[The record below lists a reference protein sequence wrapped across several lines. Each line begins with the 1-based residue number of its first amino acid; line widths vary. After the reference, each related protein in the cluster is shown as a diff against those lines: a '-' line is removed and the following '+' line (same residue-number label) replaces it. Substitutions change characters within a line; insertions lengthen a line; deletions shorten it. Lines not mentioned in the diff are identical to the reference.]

1 MTLKAL
7 KFRPGVNR
15 ENTTLTNEG
24 TWFESDKVRF
34 RSGSPEK
41 IGGWEKDSG
50 VQETGLTPVIGSYW
64 GVARSLW
71 NWANLSSYNLLAVG
85 TNLKYYIQNTVGG
98 AFNDVTPLRETTA
111 AGEATFAAV
120 DGSNIITVTDTGSTT
135 QAGDFVTFSGALTLS
150 GGLSTGT
157 IAGTST
163 GSATFT
169 AVVQASTS
177 GDGYDAEF
185 TITSDGAGA
194 YTLDAVTNAGNAYA
208 VSDTIVIAGADLGG
222 STPAN
227 NATITVTAVNSGN
240 ITAAVLNKEHQVA
253 TVTSSSVYTIVVGVN
268 ATANDTGNGG
278 ASTVAE
284 YQITTGSDIYTVGVG
299 WGAGGWSGITGTN
312 PTTGWGVAAPV
323 GVGLGVQLRTW
334 SQSNWGEDLVLNDR
348 GGAIYYWKNNANPTI
363 FDRAVVLSPSSPVPF
378 ETDAYC
384 PEVCNFVQVTDQS
397 RFVVAYGVNDP
408 DATDPNQQDPMLI
421 RWSGQNDYA
430 VWDPIDGATTQA
442 GFFRLTRGSEIV
454 CAQQTRQ
461 EVLVFTDAAVY
472 SQQYQGLPFVF
483 NFQLMA
489 DNTSIAGPN
498 AVATAHDVTYWMGVD
513 KFYVYNG
520 RVQTLPSTLRTYVFQ
535 NINLDQQY
543 QITAGI
549 NDAFS
554 EVWWF
559 YCSANSTTVD
569 RYVVYNYLDNVWHY
583 GTMSRTAWIDAPLR
597 QFPVAAGYA
606 NVIFV
611 ASISGTTLTVSTVSA
626 GNLSVGMQVV
636 IDGVPQNITITALGT
651 GTGGAGTYTLNFS
664 GTIASQSMQ
673 GFYSTPCG
681 EILYHEVG
689 NDDGSTN
696 PPSAIEC
703 FVQSADF
710 NLEDGDSFGYVW
722 RIIPDLTFD
731 GSNAPFPTAQFSIR
745 PRQFPGTAYGPAE
758 SPNVQS
764 ANNYATQRTY
774 NVQQFTPQVNVRIRG
789 RQMAL
794 RVGSNTTGVNWQLGT
809 PTADIKPSGRR

>member
-34 RSGSPEK
+34 KSGSAEK

-50 VQETGLTPVIGSYW
+50 LQESGLQPPAGSYW
-64 GVARSLW
+64 GVARSMW
-71 NWANLSSYNLLAVG
+71 NWANLSGYNLLGVG
-85 TNLKYYIQNTVGG
+85 TNLKYYIQNTIGG
-98 AFNDVTPLRETTA
+98 AFNDVTPLRQTTA

-120 DGSNIITVTDTGSTT
+120 DGSNIITVTDTGSNT
-135 QAGDFVTFSGALTLS
+135 QPGDFVTFSA
-150 GGLSTGT
+150 
-157 IAGTST
+157 
-163 GSATFT
+163 
-169 AVVQASTS
+169 
-177 GDGYDAEF
+177 
-185 TITSDGAGA
+185 
-194 YTLDAVTNAGNAYA
+194 A
-208 VSDTIVIAGADLGG
+208 VSLG
-222 STPAN
+222 
-227 NATITVTAVNSGN
+227 GN
-240 ITAAVLNKEHQVA
+240 ITADVLNAEHRVA

-268 ATANDTGNGG
+268 ANASDVGDGG
-278 ASTVAE
+278 AATVAR
-284 YQITTGSDIYTVGVG
+284 YQITTGSDVYTVGVG
-299 WGAGGWSGITGTN
+299 WGAGGWGGITPGYTD
-312 PTTGWGVAAPV
+312 TGWGVASSAV
-323 GVGLGVQLRTW
+323 GVDVQLRTW

-363 FDRAVVLSPSSPVPF
+363 FDRAVVLSSASPSPYT
-378 ETDAYC
+378 TDAYC
-384 PEVCNFVQVTDQS
+384 PEVCNYVLVTDQS

-421 RWSGQNDYA
+421 RWSAQNDYA
-430 VWDPIDGATTQA
+430 VWDPIDGETTQA
-442 GFFRLTRGSEIV
+442 GFFRLTRGSEIIM
-454 CAQQTRQ
+454 AQQTRQ

-483 NFQLMA
+483 NFQLLA
-489 DNTSIAGPN
+489 DNASIAGPN
-498 AVATAHDVTYWMGVD
+498 AVATVHDVTYWMGVD

-569 RYVVYNYLDNVWHY
+569 RYVVYNYLDNVWYY
-583 GTMSRTAWIDAPLR
+583 GNMARTAWIDAPLR
-597 QFPVAAGYA
+597 QFPVAAGY
-606 NVIFV
+606 
-611 ASISGTTLTVSTVSA
+611 
-626 GNLSVGMQVV
+626 
-636 IDGVPQNITITALGT
+636 
-651 GTGGAGTYTLNFS
+651 GG
-664 GTIASQSMQ
+664 Q
-673 GFYSTPCG
+673 
-681 EILYHEVG
+681 ILYHESG
-689 NDDGSTN
+689 NDDGSVN
-696 PPSAIEC
+696 PPAAIDC

-731 GSNAPFPTAQFSIR
+731 GSNAPFPTAQFSIK
-745 PRQFPGTAYGPAE
+745 PRQFPGTAYGTANNPD
-758 SPNVQS
+758 VQS
-764 ANNYATQRTY
+764 ANNYLGQRTY

-794 RVGSNTTGVNWQLGT
+794 RVGSNTTGVAWQLGT

>member
-50 VQETGLTPVIGSYW
+50 VQASGLMPPTGSYW
-64 GVARSLW
+64 GVARAMW
-71 NWANLSSYNLLAVG
+71 NWANLSGYNLLAVG
-85 TNLKYYIQNTVGG
+85 TNLKYYIQNTIGG
-98 AFNDVTPLRETTA
+98 AFNDVTPLRQTTA
-111 AGEATFAAV
+111 AGEATFAATT
-120 DGSNIITVTDTGSTT
+120 GSNIITVTDTGSNT
-135 QAGDFVTFSGALTLS
+135 QAGDFVTFSA
-150 GGLSTGT
+150 
-157 IAGTST
+157 
-163 GSATFT
+163 
-169 AVVQASTS
+169 
-177 GDGYDAEF
+177 
-185 TITSDGAGA
+185 
-194 YTLDAVTNAGNAYA
+194 A
-208 VSDTIVIAGADLGG
+208 VSLG
-222 STPAN
+222 
-227 NATITVTAVNSGN
+227 GN
-240 ITAAVLNKEHQVA
+240 ITAAVLNAEHRVA

-268 ATANDTGNGG
+268 ANASDVGNGG
-278 ASTVAE
+278 ASTVAK
-284 YQITTGSDIYTVGVG
+284 YQITTGSDVYTVGVG
-299 WGAGGWSGITGTN
+299 WGAGGWGGITPGYSN
-312 PTTGWGVAAPV
+312 TGWGVASSAI
-323 GVGLGVQLRTW
+323 GVDVQLRTW

-348 GGAIYYWKNNANPTI
+348 GGPIYYWKNNANPTI

-384 PEVCNFVQVTDQS
+384 PEVCNYVLVTDQS

-408 DATDPNQQDPMLI
+408 DAADPNQQDPMLI

-430 VWDPIDGATTQA
+430 VWDPIDGDTTQA
-442 GFFRLTRGSEIV
+442 GFFRLTRGSEIIM
-454 CAQQTRQ
+454 AQQTRQ

-483 NFQLMA
+483 NFQLLA

-569 RYVVYNYLDNVWHY
+569 RYVVYNYLENVWHY
-583 GTMSRTAWIDAPLR
+583 GTMARTAWIDAPLR
-597 QFPVAAGYA
+597 QFPVAAGY
-606 NVIFV
+606 
-611 ASISGTTLTVSTVSA
+611 G
-626 GNLSVGMQVV
+626 GQV
-636 IDGVPQNITITALGT
+636 
-651 GTGGAGTYTLNFS
+651 
-664 GTIASQSMQ
+664 
-673 GFYSTPCG
+673 
-681 EILYHEVG
+681 LYHEVG

-696 PPSAIEC
+696 PPAAIDC
-703 FVQSADF
+703 FIQSADF

-731 GSNAPFPTAQFSIR
+731 GSNAPFPTAQFSIK
-745 PRQFPGTAYGPAE
+745 PRQFPGTNYGTANNPD
-758 SPNVQS
+758 VQS
-764 ANNYATQRTY
+764 ANNYLNQRTY

>member
-34 RSGSPEK
+34 KSGSAEK

-50 VQETGLTPVIGSYW
+50 VQASGLMPPANQSYW
-64 GVARSLW
+64 GVARAMW
-71 NWANLSSYNLLAVG
+71 NWANLSGFNLLGVG
-85 TNLKYYIQNTVGG
+85 TNLKYYIQNTTGG
-98 AFNDVTPLRETTA
+98 AFNDVTPLRSTTA
-111 AGEATFAAV
+111 AGEATFAATT
-120 DGSNIITVTDTGSTT
+120 GSNIITVTDTGSNT
-135 QAGDFVTFSGALTLS
+135 QPGDFVIFSA
-150 GGLSTGT
+150 
-157 IAGTST
+157 
-163 GSATFT
+163 
-169 AVVQASTS
+169 
-177 GDGYDAEF
+177 
-185 TITSDGAGA
+185 
-194 YTLDAVTNAGNAYA
+194 A
-208 VSDTIVIAGADLGG
+208 VSLG
-222 STPAN
+222 
-227 NATITVTAVNSGN
+227 GN
-240 ITAAVLNKEHQVA
+240 ITATILNAEHRVA
-253 TVTSSSVYTIVVGVN
+253 STTSSSVYTIVVGVN
-268 ATANDTGNGG
+268 ANASDTGNGG
-278 ASTVAE
+278 ASTVAR

-299 WGAGGWSGITGTN
+299 WGAGGWSGVTPGYSN
-312 PTTGWGVAAPV
+312 TGWGVASSAI
-323 GVGLGVQLRTW
+323 GVDVQLRTW

-348 GGAIYYWKNNANPTI
+348 GGPIYYWKNNANPTI
-363 FDRAVVLSPSSPVPF
+363 FDRAVILSPASPSPF
-378 ETDAYC
+378 TTDTYC
-384 PEVCNFVQVTDQS
+384 PEVCNYVLVTDQS

-408 DATDPNQQDPMLI
+408 DAADPNQQDPMLI

-430 VWDPIDGATTQA
+430 VWDPIDGETTQA
-442 GFFRLTRGSEIV
+442 GFFRLTRGSEIIM
-454 CAQQTRQ
+454 AQQTRQ

-483 NFQLMA
+483 SFQLLA
-489 DNTSIAGPN
+489 DNISIAGPN
-498 AVATAHDVTYWMGVD
+498 AVTTVHDVTYWMGVD

-535 NINLDQQY
+535 DINLDQQY

-569 RYVVYNYLDNVWHY
+569 RYVVYNYLENIWYY
-583 GTMSRTAWIDAPLR
+583 GNMGRTAWIDAPLR
-597 QFPVAAGYA
+597 QVPVAAGY
-606 NVIFV
+606 
-611 ASISGTTLTVSTVSA
+611 
-626 GNLSVGMQVV
+626 
-636 IDGVPQNITITALGT
+636 
-651 GTGGAGTYTLNFS
+651 GG
-664 GTIASQSMQ
+664 Q
-673 GFYSTPCG
+673 
-681 EILYHEVG
+681 ILYHETG

-696 PPSAIEC
+696 PPTAIDC

-731 GSNAPFPTAQFSIR
+731 GSSAPSPTAQFSIR
-745 PRQFPGTAYGPAE
+745 PRQFPGTAYGPANN
-758 SPNVQS
+758 PDVQS
-764 ANNYATQRTY
+764 ANNYLGQRTY

-794 RVGSNTTGVNWQLGT
+794 RVGSNTTGVAWQLGT

>member
-7 KFRPGVNR
+7 KFRPGVDR

-34 RSGSPEK
+34 KSGSAEK

-50 VQETGLTPVIGSYW
+50 VQASGLLPPANQSYW
-64 GVARSLW
+64 GVARAMW
-71 NWANLSSYNLLAVG
+71 NWANLSSFNLLAVG

-98 AFNDVTPLRETTA
+98 AFNDVTPLRETTL

-120 DGSNIITVTDTGSTT
+120 DGSNIITVTDTGSNT
-135 QAGDFVTFSGALTLS
+135 QPGDFVTFSAAVSLGGA
-150 GGLSTGT
+150 
-157 IAGTST
+157 I
-163 GSATFT
+163 T
-169 AVVQASTS
+169 ADILNAEHRVAST
-177 GDGYDAEF
+177 
-185 TITSDGAGA
+185 
-194 YTLDAVTNAGNAYA
+194 
-208 VSDTIVIAGADLGG
+208 
-222 STPAN
+222 
-227 NATITVTAVNSGN
+227 
-240 ITAAVLNKEHQVA
+240 
-253 TVTSSSVYTIVVGVN
+253 TSSAVYTIVVGVN
-268 ATANDTGNGG
+268 ANASDTGDGG
-278 ASTVAE
+278 ASTIAE

-299 WGAGGWSGITGTN
+299 WGAGGWGGITPGYSN
-312 PTTGWGVAAPV
+312 TGWGVASSAL
-323 GVGLGVQLRTW
+323 GVDVQLRTW

-348 GGAIYYWKNNANPTI
+348 GGPIYYWKNNANPSI
-363 FDRAVVLSPSSPVPF
+363 FDRAVVLSPTSPSPF
-378 ETDAYC
+378 TTDTYC
-384 PEVCNFVQVTDQS
+384 PEVCNYVLVTDQS

-430 VWDPIDGATTQA
+430 VWDPIDGDTTQA
-442 GFFRLTRGSEIV
+442 GFFRLTRGSEIIM
-454 CAQQTRQ
+454 AQQTRQ

-498 AVATAHDVTYWMGVD
+498 AVTTVHDVTYWMGVD

-535 NINLDQQY
+535 DINLSQQY

-559 YCSANSTTVD
+559 YCSANSNTVD
-569 RYVVYNYLDNVWHY
+569 RYVVYNYLDNVWYY
-583 GTMSRTAWIDAPLR
+583 GNMGRTAWIDAPLR
-597 QFPVAAGYA
+597 QVPVAAGY
-606 NVIFV
+606 
-611 ASISGTTLTVSTVSA
+611 
-626 GNLSVGMQVV
+626 
-636 IDGVPQNITITALGT
+636 
-651 GTGGAGTYTLNFS
+651 GG
-664 GTIASQSMQ
+664 Q
-673 GFYSTPCG
+673 
-681 EILYHEVG
+681 ILYHEVG

-696 PPSAIEC
+696 PPTAINC

-731 GSNAPFPTAQFSIR
+731 GSTAPSPTAQFSIR
-745 PRQFPGTAYGPAE
+745 PRQFPGTAYGPANN
-758 SPNVQS
+758 PNVQS
-764 ANNYATQRTY
+764 VNNYLGQRTY

-794 RVGSNTTGVNWQLGT
+794 RVGSNTTGVAWQLGT
-809 PTADIKPSGRR
+809 PTADIKASGRR

>member
-34 RSGSPEK
+34 KSGSAEK

-50 VQETGLTPVIGSYW
+50 LQESGLQPPAGSYW
-64 GVARSLW
+64 GVARSMW
-71 NWANLSSYNLLAVG
+71 NWANLSGFNLLGVG
-85 TNLKYYIQNTVGG
+85 TSMKYYIQNTAGG
-98 AFNDVTPLRETTA
+98 AFNDITPLRQTTA
-111 AGEATFAAV
+111 AGEATFAATT
-120 DGSNIITVTDTGSTT
+120 GSNIITVTDTGSNT
-135 QAGDFVTFSGALTLS
+135 QPGDFVTFSA
-150 GGLSTGT
+150 
-157 IAGTST
+157 
-163 GSATFT
+163 
-169 AVVQASTS
+169 
-177 GDGYDAEF
+177 
-185 TITSDGAGA
+185 
-194 YTLDAVTNAGNAYA
+194 A
-208 VSDTIVIAGADLGG
+208 VSLG
-222 STPAN
+222 
-227 NATITVTAVNSGN
+227 GN
-240 ITAAVLNKEHQVA
+240 ITAAVLNREHRVA
-253 TVTSSSVYTIVVGVN
+253 TVTSSSVYTIVVSVN
-268 ATANDTGNGG
+268 ANASDVGDGG
-278 ASTVAE
+278 ASTVAR

-299 WGAGGWSGITGTN
+299 WGAGGWGGITPGYSN
-312 PTTGWGVAAPV
+312 TGWGVASSAI
-323 GVGLGVQLRTW
+323 GVDVQLRTW

-363 FDRAVVLSPSSPVPF
+363 FDRAVVLSPTSPSPF
-378 ETDAYC
+378 TTDAYC
-384 PEVCNFVQVTDQS
+384 PEVCNYVLVTDQS
-397 RFVVAYGVNDP
+397 RFVIAYGVNDP

-421 RWSGQNDYA
+421 RWSAQNDYA
-430 VWDPIDGATTQA
+430 VWDPIDGETTQA
-442 GFFRLTRGSEIV
+442 GFFRLTRGSEIIM
-454 CAQQTRQ
+454 AQQTRQ

-483 NFQLMA
+483 NFQLLA
-489 DNTSIAGPN
+489 DNASIAGPN
-498 AVATAHDVTYWMGVD
+498 AVATVHDVTYWMGVD

-569 RYVVYNYLDNVWHY
+569 RYVVYNYLDNVWYY
-583 GTMSRTAWIDAPLR
+583 GNMARTAWIDAPLR
-597 QFPVAAGYA
+597 QVPVAAGY
-606 NVIFV
+606 
-611 ASISGTTLTVSTVSA
+611 G
-626 GNLSVGMQVV
+626 GQV
-636 IDGVPQNITITALGT
+636 
-651 GTGGAGTYTLNFS
+651 
-664 GTIASQSMQ
+664 
-673 GFYSTPCG
+673 
-681 EILYHEVG
+681 LYHEVG

-696 PPSAIEC
+696 PPSAIDC

-731 GSNAPFPTAQFSIR
+731 GSSAPSPTAQFSIK
-745 PRQFPGTAYGPAE
+745 PRQFPGTNYGTANNPD
-758 SPNVQS
+758 VQS
-764 ANNYATQRTY
+764 ANNYLGQRTY

-794 RVGSNTTGVNWQLGT
+794 RVGSNTTGVAWQLGT
-809 PTADIKPSGRR
+809 PTADIKASGRR

>member
-34 RSGSPEK
+34 KSGSAEK

-50 VQETGLTPVIGSYW
+50 LQESGLQPPAGSYW
-64 GVARSLW
+64 GVARAMW
-71 NWANLSSYNLLAVG
+71 NWANLSGFNLLGVG
-85 TNLKYYIQNTVGG
+85 TSMKYYIQNTAGG
-98 AFNDVTPLRETTA
+98 AFNDITPLRQTTA
-111 AGEATFAAV
+111 AGEATFAATT
-120 DGSNIITVTDTGSTT
+120 GSNIITVTDTGSNT
-135 QAGDFVTFSGALTLS
+135 QPGDFVTFSA
-150 GGLSTGT
+150 
-157 IAGTST
+157 
-163 GSATFT
+163 
-169 AVVQASTS
+169 
-177 GDGYDAEF
+177 
-185 TITSDGAGA
+185 
-194 YTLDAVTNAGNAYA
+194 A
-208 VSDTIVIAGADLGG
+208 VSLG
-222 STPAN
+222 
-227 NATITVTAVNSGN
+227 GN
-240 ITAAVLNKEHQVA
+240 ITAAVLNREHRVA
-253 TVTSSSVYTIVVGVN
+253 TVTSSSVYTIVVSVN
-268 ATANDTGNGG
+268 ANASDVGDGG
-278 ASTVAE
+278 ASTVAR

-299 WGAGGWSGITGTN
+299 WGAGGWGGITPGYSN
-312 PTTGWGVAAPV
+312 TGWGVASSAI
-323 GVGLGVQLRTW
+323 GVDVQLRTW

-363 FDRAVVLSPSSPVPF
+363 FDRAVVLSPASPSPF
-378 ETDAYC
+378 TTDAYC
-384 PEVCNFVQVTDQS
+384 PEVCNYVLVTDQS

-421 RWSGQNDYA
+421 RWSAQNDYA
-430 VWDPIDGATTQA
+430 VWDPIDGETTQA
-442 GFFRLTRGSEIV
+442 GFFRLTRGSEIIM
-454 CAQQTRQ
+454 AQQTRQ

-483 NFQLMA
+483 NFQLLA
-489 DNTSIAGPN
+489 DNASIAGPN
-498 AVATAHDVTYWMGVD
+498 AVATVHDVTYWMGVD

-569 RYVVYNYLDNVWHY
+569 RYVVYNYLDNVWYY
-583 GTMSRTAWIDAPLR
+583 GNMARTAWIDAPLR
-597 QFPVAAGYA
+597 QFPVAAGY
-606 NVIFV
+606 
-611 ASISGTTLTVSTVSA
+611 G
-626 GNLSVGMQVV
+626 GQV
-636 IDGVPQNITITALGT
+636 
-651 GTGGAGTYTLNFS
+651 
-664 GTIASQSMQ
+664 
-673 GFYSTPCG
+673 
-681 EILYHEVG
+681 LYHEVG

-696 PPSAIEC
+696 PPSAIDC

-731 GSNAPFPTAQFSIR
+731 GSSAPSPTAQFSIK
-745 PRQFPGTAYGPAE
+745 PRQFPGTNYGTANNPD
-758 SPNVQS
+758 VQS
-764 ANNYATQRTY
+764 ANNYLGQRTY

-794 RVGSNTTGVNWQLGT
+794 RVGSNTTGVAWQLGT

>member
-50 VQETGLTPVIGSYW
+50 VQASGLMPPTGSYW
-64 GVARSLW
+64 GVARAMW
-71 NWANLSSYNLLAVG
+71 NWANLSGYNLLAVG
-85 TNLKYYIQNTVGG
+85 TNLKYYIQNTIGG
-98 AFNDVTPLRETTA
+98 AFNDVTPLRQTTA
-111 AGEATFAAV
+111 AGEATFAATT
-120 DGSNIITVTDTGSTT
+120 GSNIITVTDTGSNT
-135 QAGDFVTFSGALTLS
+135 QAGDFVTFSA
-150 GGLSTGT
+150 
-157 IAGTST
+157 
-163 GSATFT
+163 
-169 AVVQASTS
+169 
-177 GDGYDAEF
+177 
-185 TITSDGAGA
+185 
-194 YTLDAVTNAGNAYA
+194 A
-208 VSDTIVIAGADLGG
+208 VSLG
-222 STPAN
+222 
-227 NATITVTAVNSGN
+227 GN
-240 ITAAVLNKEHQVA
+240 ITAAVLNAEHRVA

-268 ATANDTGNGG
+268 ANASDVGNGG
-278 ASTVAE
+278 ASTVAK
-284 YQITTGSDIYTVGVG
+284 YQITTGSDVYTVGVG
-299 WGAGGWSGITGTN
+299 WGAGGWGGITPGYSN
-312 PTTGWGVAAPV
+312 TGWGVASSAI
-323 GVGLGVQLRTW
+323 GVDVQLRTW

-348 GGAIYYWKNNANPTI
+348 GGPIYYWKNNANPTI

-384 PEVCNFVQVTDQS
+384 PEVCNYVLVTDQS
-397 RFVVAYGVNDP
+397 RFVVAYGVNDL

-421 RWSGQNDYA
+421 RWSAQNDYA
-430 VWDPIDGATTQA
+430 VWDPIDGDTTQA
-442 GFFRLTRGSEIV
+442 GFFRLTRGSEIIM
-454 CAQQTRQ
+454 AQQTRQ

-483 NFQLMA
+483 NFQLLA

-569 RYVVYNYLDNVWHY
+569 RYVVYNYLENVWHY
-583 GTMSRTAWIDAPLR
+583 GTMARTAWIDAPLR
-597 QFPVAAGYA
+597 QFPVAAGY
-606 NVIFV
+606 
-611 ASISGTTLTVSTVSA
+611 G
-626 GNLSVGMQVV
+626 GQV
-636 IDGVPQNITITALGT
+636 
-651 GTGGAGTYTLNFS
+651 
-664 GTIASQSMQ
+664 
-673 GFYSTPCG
+673 
-681 EILYHEVG
+681 LYHEVG

-696 PPSAIEC
+696 PPAAIDC
-703 FVQSADF
+703 FIQSADF

-731 GSNAPFPTAQFSIR
+731 GSNAPFPTAQFSIK
-745 PRQFPGTAYGPAE
+745 PRQFPGTNYGTANNPD
-758 SPNVQS
+758 VQS
-764 ANNYATQRTY
+764 ANNYLNQRTY

>member
-7 KFRPGVNR
+7 KFRPGVDR

-34 RSGSPEK
+34 KSGSAEK

-50 VQETGLTPVIGSYW
+50 VQASGLLPPANQSYW
-64 GVARSLW
+64 GVARAMW
-71 NWANLSSYNLLAVG
+71 NWANLSSFNLLAVG

-98 AFNDVTPLRETTA
+98 AFNDVTPLRETTL

-120 DGSNIITVTDTGSTT
+120 DGSNIITVTDTGSNT
-135 QAGDFVTFSGALTLS
+135 QPGDFVTFSAAVSLGGA
-150 GGLSTGT
+150 
-157 IAGTST
+157 I
-163 GSATFT
+163 T
-169 AVVQASTS
+169 ADILNAEHRVAST
-177 GDGYDAEF
+177 
-185 TITSDGAGA
+185 
-194 YTLDAVTNAGNAYA
+194 
-208 VSDTIVIAGADLGG
+208 
-222 STPAN
+222 
-227 NATITVTAVNSGN
+227 
-240 ITAAVLNKEHQVA
+240 
-253 TVTSSSVYTIVVGVN
+253 TSSAVYTIVVGVN
-268 ATANDTGNGG
+268 ANASDTGDGG
-278 ASTVAE
+278 ASTIAE

-299 WGAGGWSGITGTN
+299 WGAGGWGGITPGYSN
-312 PTTGWGVAAPV
+312 TGWGVASSAL
-323 GVGLGVQLRTW
+323 GVDVQLRTW

-348 GGAIYYWKNNANPTI
+348 GGPIYYWKNNANPSI
-363 FDRAVVLSPSSPVPF
+363 FDRAVVLSPTSPSPF
-378 ETDAYC
+378 TTDTYC
-384 PEVCNFVQVTDQS
+384 PEVCNYVLVTDQS

-430 VWDPIDGATTQA
+430 VWDPIDGDTTQA
-442 GFFRLTRGSEIV
+442 GFFRLTRGSEIIM
-454 CAQQTRQ
+454 AQQTRQ

-498 AVATAHDVTYWMGVD
+498 AVTTVHDVTYWMGVD

-535 NINLDQQY
+535 DINLSQQY

-569 RYVVYNYLDNVWHY
+569 RYVVYNYLDNVWYY
-583 GTMSRTAWIDAPLR
+583 GNMGRTAWIDAPLR
-597 QFPVAAGYA
+597 QVPVAAGY
-606 NVIFV
+606 
-611 ASISGTTLTVSTVSA
+611 
-626 GNLSVGMQVV
+626 
-636 IDGVPQNITITALGT
+636 
-651 GTGGAGTYTLNFS
+651 GG
-664 GTIASQSMQ
+664 Q
-673 GFYSTPCG
+673 
-681 EILYHEVG
+681 ILYHEVG

-696 PPSAIEC
+696 PPTAINC

-731 GSNAPFPTAQFSIR
+731 GSTAPSPTAQFSIR
-745 PRQFPGTAYGPAE
+745 PRQFPGTAYGPANN
-758 SPNVQS
+758 PNVQS
-764 ANNYATQRTY
+764 VNNYLGQRTY

-794 RVGSNTTGVNWQLGT
+794 RVGSNTTGVAWQLGT
-809 PTADIKPSGRR
+809 PTADIKASGRR

>member
-15 ENTTLTNEG
+15 ENTTLSNEG

-34 RSGSPEK
+34 KSGSAEK
-41 IGGWEKDSG
+41 IGGWEKDPGLQASG
-50 VQETGLTPVIGSYW
+50 LQPPTGSYW
-64 GVARSLW
+64 GVARAMW
-71 NWANLSSYNLLAVG
+71 NWANLSGFNLLGVG
-85 TNLKYYIQNTVGG
+85 TSMKYYIQNTIGG

-120 DGSNIITVTDTGSTT
+120 DGSNIITVTDAGSNT
-135 QAGDFVTFSGALTLS
+135 QAGDFVTFSA
-150 GGLSTGT
+150 
-157 IAGTST
+157 
-163 GSATFT
+163 
-169 AVVQASTS
+169 
-177 GDGYDAEF
+177 
-185 TITSDGAGA
+185 
-194 YTLDAVTNAGNAYA
+194 A
-208 VSDTIVIAGADLGG
+208 VSLG
-222 STPAN
+222 
-227 NATITVTAVNSGN
+227 GN
-240 ITAAVLNKEHQVA
+240 ITADILNAEHRVA
-253 TVTSSSVYTIVVGVN
+253 STTSSSVYTIVVGVN
-268 ATANDTGNGG
+268 ANASDTGDGG
-278 ASTVAE
+278 AATVAS
-284 YQITTGSDIYTVGVG
+284 YQISTGSDIYTVGVG
-299 WGAGGWSGITGTN
+299 WGAGGWGGITPGYTD
-312 PTTGWGVAAPV
+312 TGWGSPSLA
-323 GVGLGVQLRTW
+323 LGIGIQLRTW

-363 FDRAVVLSPSSPVPF
+363 FDRAVVLSPTSPSPF
-378 ETDAYC
+378 TTDTYC
-384 PEVCNFVQVTDQS
+384 PEVCNYVLVTDQS

-408 DATDPNQQDPMLI
+408 DAADPNQQDPMLI

-430 VWDPIDGATTQA
+430 IWDPIDGETTQA

-454 CAQQTRQ
+454 MAQQTRQ

-483 NFQLMA
+483 NFQLLA

-498 AVATAHDVTYWMGVD
+498 AVITVHDVTYWMGVD

-520 RVQTLPSTLRTYVFQ
+520 RVQTLPSALRTYVFQ
-535 NINLDQQY
+535 NINLSQQY

-569 RYVVYNYLDNVWHY
+569 RYVVYNYLENIWYY
-583 GTMSRTAWIDAPLR
+583 GNMARTAWIDAPLR
-597 QFPVAAGYA
+597 QVPVAAGYE
-606 NVIFV
+606 
-611 ASISGTTLTVSTVSA
+611 G
-626 GNLSVGMQVV
+626 Q
-636 IDGVPQNITITALGT
+636 
-651 GTGGAGTYTLNFS
+651 
-664 GTIASQSMQ
+664 
-673 GFYSTPCG
+673 
-681 EILYHEVG
+681 ILYHESG
-689 NDDGSTN
+689 TDDGSTN
-696 PPSAIEC
+696 PPTAIDC

-731 GSNAPFPTAQFSIR
+731 GSSAPFPTAQFSIR
-745 PRQFPGTAYGPAE
+745 PRQFPGTAYGPTNN
-758 SPNVQS
+758 PDVQS
-764 ANNYATQRTY
+764 ANNYLGQRTY

-794 RVGSNTTGVNWQLGT
+794 RVGSNTTGVAWQLGT

>member
-34 RSGSPEK
+34 RSGSAEK
-41 IGGWEKDSG
+41 IGGWEKDPGLQASG
-50 VQETGLTPVIGSYW
+50 LQPPTGSYW
-64 GVARSLW
+64 GVARAMW
-71 NWANLSSYNLLAVG
+71 NWANLSGFNLLAVG
-85 TNLKYYIQNTVGG
+85 TNFKYYIQNTIGG

-120 DGSNIITVTDTGSTT
+120 DGSNIITVTDTGSNT
-135 QAGDFVTFSGALTLS
+135 QPGDFVTFSA
-150 GGLSTGT
+150 
-157 IAGTST
+157 
-163 GSATFT
+163 
-169 AVVQASTS
+169 
-177 GDGYDAEF
+177 
-185 TITSDGAGA
+185 
-194 YTLDAVTNAGNAYA
+194 A
-208 VSDTIVIAGADLGG
+208 VSLG
-222 STPAN
+222 
-227 NATITVTAVNSGN
+227 GN
-240 ITAAVLNKEHQVA
+240 ITATVLNAEHRVA
-253 TVTSSSVYTIVVGVN
+253 STTSSSVYTIVVGVN
-268 ATANDTGNGG
+268 ANASDSGDGG
-278 ASTVAE
+278 AATIAE
-284 YQITTGSDIYTVGVG
+284 YQISTGSDIYTVGVG
-299 WGAGGWSGITGTN
+299 WGAGGWGGITPGYSN
-312 PTTGWGVAAPV
+312 TGWGSPSLA
-323 GVGLGVQLRTW
+323 LGIGIQLRTW

-348 GGAIYYWKNNANPTI
+348 GGPIYYWKNNANPTI

-384 PEVCNFVQVTDQS
+384 PEVCNYVLVTDQS

-430 VWDPIDGATTQA
+430 VWDPIDGETTQA

-454 CAQQTRQ
+454 MAQQTRQ

-498 AVATAHDVTYWMGVD
+498 AVATVHDVTYWMGVD

-569 RYVVYNYLDNVWHY
+569 RYVVYNYLDNVWYY
-583 GTMSRTAWIDAPLR
+583 GNMARTAWIDAPLR
-597 QFPVAAGYA
+597 QFPVAAGY
-606 NVIFV
+606 
-611 ASISGTTLTVSTVSA
+611 
-626 GNLSVGMQVV
+626 
-636 IDGVPQNITITALGT
+636 
-651 GTGGAGTYTLNFS
+651 GG
-664 GTIASQSMQ
+664 Q
-673 GFYSTPCG
+673 
-681 EILYHEVG
+681 ILYHESG
-689 NDDGSTN
+689 NDDGSVN
-696 PPSAIEC
+696 PPAAIDC

-745 PRQFPGTAYGPAE
+745 PRQFPGTAYGTANNPD
-758 SPNVQS
+758 VQS
-764 ANNYATQRTY
+764 ANNYLGQRTY

-794 RVGSNTTGVNWQLGT
+794 RVGSNTTGVAWQLGT

>member
-34 RSGSPEK
+34 KSGNPQK

-50 VQETGLTPVIGSYW
+50 TQAGGLAPTTGSYW
-64 GVARSLW
+64 GVARALW
-71 NWANLSSYNLLAVG
+71 NWANLSGYNLLAVG

-98 AFNDVTPLRETTA
+98 AFNDVTPLKETTA
-111 AGEATFAAV
+111 AGAATFAAT
-120 DGSNIITVTDTGSTT
+120 DGSNIITVTDAGSNT

-169 AVVQASTS
+169 AVSQTSTS
-177 GDGYDAEF
+177 GVGYGAAF

-194 YTLDAVTNAGNAYA
+194 YTLDAITSAGNAYA

-222 STPAN
+222 STPSN
-227 NATITVTAVNSGN
+227 NATITVTAVNSGT
-240 ITAAVLNKEHQVA
+240 ITAAVLNTEHRVA

-268 ATANDTGNGG
+268 ANASDVGDGG
-278 ASTVAE
+278 AGTIAA
-284 YQITTGSDIYTVGVG
+284 YQISTGSDIYTVGVG
-299 WGAGGWSGITGTN
+299 WGAGGWGGITTGYAN
-312 PTTGWGVAAPV
+312 TGWGVASSAI
-323 GVGLGVQLRTW
+323 GVDVQLRTW
-334 SQSNWGEDLVLNDR
+334 SQSNWGEDLILNDR
-348 GGAIYYWKNNANPTI
+348 GGAIYYWKNNANPVI
-363 FDRAVVLSPSSPVPF
+363 FDRAVVLSPASPAPF
-378 ETDAYC
+378 TTDAYC

-397 RFVVAYGVNDP
+397 RFAVAYGVNDP

-421 RWSGQNDYA
+421 RWSGQGDYA
-430 VWDPIDGATTQA
+430 IWDPIDGETTQA
-442 GFFRLTRGSEIV
+442 GFFRLTRGSEII
-454 CAQQTRQ
+454 CAQQTRD

-472 SQQYQGLPFVF
+472 SQQYVGPSYVF
-483 NFQLMA
+483 TFKLLA

-498 AVATAHDVTYWMGVD
+498 AVITVHDMTYWMGVD

-520 RVQTLPSTLRTYVFQ
+520 RVQTLPSDLRTYVFQ
-535 NINLDQQY
+535 DINLSQQY

-559 YCSANSTTVD
+559 YCSANSTTID
-569 RYVVYNYLDNVWHY
+569 KYVVYNYLENVWYY
-583 GTMSRTAWIDAPLR
+583 GSMARTAWLDAPLR
-597 QFPVAAGYA
+597 DVPVAAGYA
-606 NVIFV
+606 NVTFV
-611 ASISGTTLTVSTVSA
+611 GSISGTTLTVSSVA
-626 GNLSVGMQVV
+626 GGTLAVGMQVV
-636 IDGVPQNITITALGT
+636 IGGIPQNITITALGT
-651 GTGGAGTYTLNFS
+651 GVGGVGTYTLNVPS
-664 GTIASQSMQ
+664 TIASQTMQ
-673 GFYSTPCG
+673 GEYSTPSG
-681 EILYHEVG
+681 QLFYHETG
-689 NDDGSTN
+689 NDDGSVN
-696 PPSAIEC
+696 PPAAIDC
-703 FVQSADF
+703 FIQSADF

-731 GSNAPFPTAQFSIR
+731 GSNAPFPTANFTIR
-745 PRQFPGTAYGPAE
+745 PRQFPGTNYGTANNPA
-758 SPNVQS
+758 VQS
-764 ANNYATQRTY
+764 ANNYLNQRTY

-794 RVGSNTTGVNWQLGT
+794 RVGSDTTGVAWQLGT

>member
-34 RSGSPEK
+34 KSGSAEK
-41 IGGWEKDSG
+41 IGGWEKDPGLQASG
-50 VQETGLTPVIGSYW
+50 LMPPTGSYW
-64 GVARSLW
+64 GVARALW
-71 NWANLSSYNLLAVG
+71 NWANLSGFNLLGVG
-85 TNLKYYIQNTVGG
+85 TSMKYYIQNTIGG

-111 AGEATFAAV
+111 AGEAAFAATT
-120 DGSNIITVTDTGSTT
+120 GSNIITVTDTGSNT
-135 QAGDFVTFSGALTLS
+135 QPGDFVTFSA
-150 GGLSTGT
+150 
-157 IAGTST
+157 
-163 GSATFT
+163 
-169 AVVQASTS
+169 
-177 GDGYDAEF
+177 
-185 TITSDGAGA
+185 
-194 YTLDAVTNAGNAYA
+194 A
-208 VSDTIVIAGADLGG
+208 VSLG
-222 STPAN
+222 
-227 NATITVTAVNSGN
+227 GN
-240 ITAAVLNKEHQVA
+240 ITATVLNAEHRVA
-253 TVTSSSVYTIVVGVN
+253 STTSSSVYTIVVGVN
-268 ATANDTGNGG
+268 ANASDSGDGG
-278 ASTVAE
+278 AATIAK
-284 YQITTGSDIYTVGVG
+284 YQISTGSDIYTVGVG
-299 WGAGGWSGITGTN
+299 WSAGGWGGITPGYSN
-312 PTTGWGVAAPV
+312 TGWGSPSLA
-323 GVGLGVQLRTW
+323 LGIGIQLRTW

-363 FDRAVVLSPSSPVPF
+363 FDRAVILSPTSSPPF

-384 PEVCNFVQVTDQS
+384 PEVCNYVLVTDQS

-421 RWSGQNDYA
+421 RWSGQNDYTI
-430 VWDPIDGATTQA
+430 WDPIDGDTTQA

-454 CAQQTRQ
+454 MAQQTRQ

-483 NFQLMA
+483 NFQLLA

-498 AVATAHDVTYWMGVD
+498 AVITVHDVTYWMGVD

-520 RVQTLPSTLRTYVFQ
+520 RVQTLPSALRTYVFQ
-535 NINLDQQY
+535 NINLSQQY

-569 RYVVYNYLDNVWHY
+569 RYVVYNYLENIWYY
-583 GTMSRTAWIDAPLR
+583 GNMARTAWIDAPLR
-597 QFPVAAGYA
+597 QVPVAAGYE
-606 NVIFV
+606 
-611 ASISGTTLTVSTVSA
+611 G
-626 GNLSVGMQVV
+626 Q
-636 IDGVPQNITITALGT
+636 
-651 GTGGAGTYTLNFS
+651 
-664 GTIASQSMQ
+664 
-673 GFYSTPCG
+673 
-681 EILYHEVG
+681 ILYHESG
-689 NDDGSTN
+689 TDDGSTN
-696 PPSAIEC
+696 PPTAIDC

-722 RIIPDLTFD
+722 RIIPDVTFD

-745 PRQFPGTAYGPAE
+745 PRQFPGTAYGTANNPD
-758 SPNVQS
+758 VQS
-764 ANNYATQRTY
+764 ANNYLGQRTY

-794 RVGSNTTGVNWQLGT
+794 RVGSNTTGVAWQLGT
-809 PTADIKPSGRR
+809 PTADIKASGRR

>member
-34 RSGSPEK
+34 KSGTPQK

-50 VQETGLTPVIGSYW
+50 TQAAGLAPATGSYW
-64 GVARSLW
+64 GVARALW
-71 NWANLSSYNLLAVG
+71 NWANLSGYNLLAVG

-98 AFNDVTPLRETTA
+98 AFNDVTPLRQTTA

-120 DGSNIITVTDTGSTT
+120 DGSNVITVTDTGSNA
-135 QAGDFVTFSGALTLS
+135 QPGDFVTFSA
-150 GGLSTGT
+150 
-157 IAGTST
+157 A
-163 GSATFT
+163 
-169 AVVQASTS
+169 AS
-177 GDGYDAEF
+177 
-185 TITSDGAGA
+185 
-194 YTLDAVTNAGNAYA
+194 
-208 VSDTIVIAGADLGG
+208 LG
-222 STPAN
+222 
-227 NATITVTAVNSGN
+227 GN
-240 ITAAVLNKEHQVA
+240 ITATVLNAEHRVA

-268 ATANDTGNGG
+268 ANASDAGNGG
-278 ASTVAE
+278 ASTVAR

-299 WGAGGWSGITGTN
+299 WGAGGWGGITPGYSN
-312 PTTGWGVAAPV
+312 TGWGVASSAI
-323 GVGLGVQLRTW
+323 GVDVQLRTW
-334 SQSNWGEDLVLNDR
+334 SQSNWGEDLVFNDR
-348 GGAIYYWKNNANPTI
+348 GGAIYYWKNNANPTV
-363 FDRAVVLSPSSPVPF
+363 FDRAVVLSPASPAPF
-378 ETDAYC
+378 TTDAYC

-408 DATDPNQQDPMLI
+408 DAADPSQQDPMLI
-421 RWSGQNDYA
+421 RWSAQGDYTI
-430 VWDPIDGATTQA
+430 WDPIDGETTQA
-442 GFFRLTRGSEIV
+442 GFFRLTRGSEII

-483 NFQLMA
+483 NFQLLA

-498 AVATAHDVTYWMGVD
+498 AVITVHDMTYWMGVD

-520 RVQTLPSTLRTYVFQ
+520 RVQTLPSDLRTYVFQ
-535 NINLDQQY
+535 DINLSQQY

-559 YCSANSTTVD
+559 YCSANSTTID
-569 RYVVYNYLDNVWHY
+569 KYVVYNYLENVWYY
-583 GTMSRTAWIDAPLR
+583 GSMARTAWLDAPLR
-597 QFPVAAGYA
+597 DVPVAAGY
-606 NVIFV
+606 
-611 ASISGTTLTVSTVSA
+611 G
-626 GNLSVGMQVV
+626 
-636 IDGVPQNITITALGT
+636 
-651 GTGGAGTYTLNFS
+651 
-664 GTIASQSMQ
+664 SQ
-673 GFYSTPCG
+673 
-681 EILYHEVG
+681 ILYHETG
-689 NDDGSTN
+689 NDDGSVN
-696 PPSAIEC
+696 PPAAIEN
-703 FVQSADF
+703 FIQSADF

-731 GSNAPFPTAQFSIR
+731 GSNAPFPTANFTIR
-745 PRQFPGTAYGPAE
+745 PRQFPGTNYGTANNPA
-758 SPNVQS
+758 VQS
-764 ANNYATQRTY
+764 ANNYLNQRTY

-794 RVGSNTTGVNWQLGT
+794 RVGSDTTGVAWQLGT

>member
-34 RSGSPEK
+34 KSGSAEK
-41 IGGWEKDSG
+41 IGGWERDSG
-50 VQETGLTPVIGSYW
+50 LQASGLQPPTGSYW
-64 GVARSLW
+64 GVARAMW
-71 NWANLSSYNLLAVG
+71 NWANLSGFNLLAVG
-85 TNLKYYIQNTVGG
+85 TNLKYYIQNTIGG
-98 AFNDVTPLRETTA
+98 ALNDITPLRQTTA

-120 DGSNIITVTDTGSTT
+120 DGSNIITVTDTGSNT
-135 QAGDFVTFSGALTLS
+135 QAGDFVTFSA
-150 GGLSTGT
+150 
-157 IAGTST
+157 A
-163 GSATFT
+163 
-169 AVVQASTS
+169 AS
-177 GDGYDAEF
+177 
-185 TITSDGAGA
+185 
-194 YTLDAVTNAGNAYA
+194 
-208 VSDTIVIAGADLGG
+208 LG
-222 STPAN
+222 
-227 NATITVTAVNSGN
+227 GN
-240 ITAAVLNKEHQVA
+240 ITADVLNAEHRVA
-253 TVTSSSVYTIVVGVN
+253 TVTSSAVYTIVVGVN
-268 ATANDTGNGG
+268 ANASDVGDGG
-278 ASTVAE
+278 AATVAK

-299 WGAGGWSGITGTN
+299 WGAGGWGGITPGYSN
-312 PTTGWGVAAPV
+312 TGWGVASSAI
-323 GVGLGVQLRTW
+323 GVDVQLRTW

-348 GGAIYYWKNNANPTI
+348 GGPIYYWKNNANPTI
-363 FDRAVVLSPSSPVPF
+363 FDRAVVLSPTSPSPF
-378 ETDAYC
+378 TTDAYC
-384 PEVCNFVQVTDQS
+384 PEVCSYVLVTDQS

-421 RWSGQNDYA
+421 RWSAQNDYA
-430 VWDPIDGATTQA
+430 VWDPIDGETTQA
-442 GFFRLTRGSEIV
+442 GFFRLTRGSEIIM
-454 CAQQTRQ
+454 AQQTRQ

-483 NFQLMA
+483 NFQLLA

-498 AVATAHDVTYWMGVD
+498 AVTTVHDVTYWMGVD

-569 RYVVYNYLDNVWHY
+569 RYVVYNYLENVWYY
-583 GTMSRTAWIDAPLR
+583 GNMARTAWIDAPLR
-597 QFPVAAGYA
+597 QFPVAAGY
-606 NVIFV
+606 
-611 ASISGTTLTVSTVSA
+611 G
-626 GNLSVGMQVV
+626 GQV
-636 IDGVPQNITITALGT
+636 
-651 GTGGAGTYTLNFS
+651 
-664 GTIASQSMQ
+664 
-673 GFYSTPCG
+673 
-681 EILYHEVG
+681 LYHESG

-696 PPSAIEC
+696 PPSAIDC

-745 PRQFPGTAYGPAE
+745 PRQFPGTAYGTANNPD
-758 SPNVQS
+758 VQS
-764 ANNYATQRTY
+764 ANNYLGQRTY

-794 RVGSNTTGVNWQLGT
+794 RVGSNTTGVAWQLGT
-809 PTADIKPSGRR
+809 PTADIKASGRR

>member
-50 VQETGLTPVIGSYW
+50 TQASGLMPPTGSYW
-64 GVARSLW
+64 GVARALW
-71 NWANLSSYNLLAVG
+71 NWANLSGYNLLAVG
-85 TNLKYYIQNTVGG
+85 TNLKYYIQNTIGG
-98 AFNDVTPLRETTA
+98 AFNDITPLRQTTA
-111 AGEATFAAV
+111 AGEATFAATT
-120 DGSNIITVTDTGSTT
+120 GSNIITVTDTGSNT
-135 QAGDFVTFSGALTLS
+135 QPGDFVTFSA
-150 GGLSTGT
+150 
-157 IAGTST
+157 
-163 GSATFT
+163 
-169 AVVQASTS
+169 
-177 GDGYDAEF
+177 
-185 TITSDGAGA
+185 
-194 YTLDAVTNAGNAYA
+194 A
-208 VSDTIVIAGADLGG
+208 VSLG
-222 STPAN
+222 
-227 NATITVTAVNSGN
+227 GN
-240 ITAAVLNKEHQVA
+240 ITAAVLNAEHRVA

-268 ATANDTGNGG
+268 ANASDVGNGG
-278 ASTVAE
+278 SSTVAR
-284 YQITTGSDIYTVGVG
+284 YQITTGSDVYTVGVG
-299 WGAGGWSGITGTN
+299 WGAGGWGGITPGYSN
-312 PTTGWGVAAPV
+312 TGWGVASSAL
-323 GVGLGVQLRTW
+323 GVDVQLRTW

-384 PEVCNFVQVTDQS
+384 PEVCNYVLVIDQS
-397 RFVVAYGVNDP
+397 RIVSAYGVNDP

-421 RWSGQNDYA
+421 RWSAQGDYA
-430 VWDPIDGATTQA
+430 IWDPIDGETTQA
-442 GFFRLTRGSEIV
+442 GFFRLTRGSEII

-483 NFQLMA
+483 NFQLLA
-489 DNTSIAGPN
+489 DNISIAGPN
-498 AVATAHDVTYWMGVD
+498 AVTTVHDVTYWMGVD
-513 KFYVYNG
+513 KFYIFNG

-535 NINLDQQY
+535 DINLSQQY
-543 QITAGI
+543 QITAGN

-569 RYVVYNYLDNVWHY
+569 RYVVYNYLENVWHY
-583 GTMSRTAWIDAPLR
+583 GTMARTAWIDAPLR
-597 QFPVAAGYA
+597 QFPVAAGY
-606 NVIFV
+606 
-611 ASISGTTLTVSTVSA
+611 G
-626 GNLSVGMQVV
+626 GQV
-636 IDGVPQNITITALGT
+636 
-651 GTGGAGTYTLNFS
+651 
-664 GTIASQSMQ
+664 
-673 GFYSTPCG
+673 
-681 EILYHEVG
+681 LYHEVG
-689 NDDGSTN
+689 NDDGSVN
-696 PPSAIEC
+696 PPAAIEC

-731 GSNAPFPTAQFSIR
+731 GSSAPSPTAQFSIR
-745 PRQFPGTAYGPAE
+745 PRQFPGTNYGTAE

-764 ANNYATQRTY
+764 ANNYLGQRTY

-794 RVGSNTTGVNWQLGT
+794 RVGSNTTGVAWQLGT

>member
-34 RSGSPEK
+34 RSGSAEK
-41 IGGWEKDSG
+41 IGGWEKDPGLQASG
-50 VQETGLTPVIGSYW
+50 LMPPTGSYW
-64 GVARSLW
+64 GVARALW
-71 NWANLSSYNLLAVG
+71 NWANLSGFNLLGVG
-85 TNLKYYIQNTVGG
+85 TSMKYYIQNTIGG

-120 DGSNIITVTDTGSTT
+120 DGSNIITVTDTGSNT
-135 QAGDFVTFSGALTLS
+135 QPGDFVTFSAAVSLG
-150 GGLSTGT
+150 GT
-157 IAGTST
+157 IT
-163 GSATFT
+163 ATVLN
-169 AVVQASTS
+169 AEHRVAST
-177 GDGYDAEF
+177 
-185 TITSDGAGA
+185 
-194 YTLDAVTNAGNAYA
+194 
-208 VSDTIVIAGADLGG
+208 
-222 STPAN
+222 
-227 NATITVTAVNSGN
+227 
-240 ITAAVLNKEHQVA
+240 
-253 TVTSSSVYTIVVGVN
+253 TSSSVYTIVVGVN
-268 ATANDTGNGG
+268 ANASDTGDGG
-278 ASTVAE
+278 AATIAK

-299 WGAGGWSGITGTN
+299 WSAGGWGGITPGYSN
-312 PTTGWGVAAPV
+312 TGWGSPSLA
-323 GVGLGVQLRTW
+323 LGIGIQLRTW

-348 GGAIYYWKNNANPTI
+348 GGAIYYWENNANPTI
-363 FDRAVVLSPSSPVPF
+363 FDRAVVLSPTSSPPF

-384 PEVCNFVQVTDQS
+384 PEVCNYVLVTDQS

-430 VWDPIDGATTQA
+430 VWDPIDGETTQA

-454 CAQQTRQ
+454 MAQQTRQ

-483 NFQLMA
+483 NFQLLA

-535 NINLDQQY
+535 NINLSQQY

-569 RYVVYNYLDNVWHY
+569 RYVVYNYLENVWHY
-583 GTMSRTAWIDAPLR
+583 GTMARTAWIDAPLR
-597 QFPVAAGYA
+597 QFPVAAGY
-606 NVIFV
+606 
-611 ASISGTTLTVSTVSA
+611 G
-626 GNLSVGMQVV
+626 GQV
-636 IDGVPQNITITALGT
+636 
-651 GTGGAGTYTLNFS
+651 
-664 GTIASQSMQ
+664 
-673 GFYSTPCG
+673 
-681 EILYHEVG
+681 LYHEVG

-696 PPSAIEC
+696 PPSAIDC
-703 FVQSADF
+703 FIQSADF

-731 GSNAPFPTAQFSIR
+731 GSNAPFPTAQFSIK
-745 PRQFPGTAYGPAE
+745 PRQFPGTNYGTANNPD
-758 SPNVQS
+758 VQS
-764 ANNYATQRTY
+764 ANNYLGQRTY

-809 PTADIKPSGRR
+809 PTADIKASGRR

>member
-34 RSGSPEK
+34 KSGSAEK

-50 VQETGLTPVIGSYW
+50 VQASGLMPPTGSYW
-64 GVARSLW
+64 GVARAMW
-71 NWANLSSYNLLAVG
+71 NWANLSSFNLLAVG
-85 TNLKYYIQNTVGG
+85 TNLKYYIQNTNGG
-98 AFNDVTPLRETTA
+98 AFNDITPLRETTG
-111 AGEATFAAV
+111 AGDATFAAV
-120 DGSNIITVTDTGSTT
+120 DGSNIITVTDTGSAT
-135 QAGDFVTFSGALTLS
+135 QPGDFVTFSA
-150 GGLSTGT
+150 
-157 IAGTST
+157 
-163 GSATFT
+163 
-169 AVVQASTS
+169 
-177 GDGYDAEF
+177 
-185 TITSDGAGA
+185 
-194 YTLDAVTNAGNAYA
+194 A
-208 VSDTIVIAGADLGG
+208 VSLG
-222 STPAN
+222 
-227 NATITVTAVNSGN
+227 GN
-240 ITAAVLNKEHQVA
+240 ITAPVLNTEHQVA
-253 TVTSSSVYTIVVGVN
+253 SVTSSSVYTIVVGVN
-268 ATANDTGNGG
+268 ANASDSGDGG
-278 ASTVAE
+278 AATVAE
-284 YQITTGSDIYTVGVG
+284 YQITTGSDIYTLGVG
-299 WGAGGWSGITGTN
+299 WGAGGWGGITGTN
-312 PTTGWGVAAPV
+312 TPTGWGVAAPA
-323 GVGLGVQLRTW
+323 GVGFGIQLRTW

-348 GGAIYYWKNNANPTI
+348 GGPIYYWKNNANPTI
-363 FDRAVVLSPSSPVPF
+363 FDRAVVLSPASSPPF
-378 ETDAYC
+378 ETDTYC

-421 RWSGQNDYA
+421 RWSAQGDYTI
-430 VWDPIDGATTQA
+430 WDPIDGETTQA

-483 NFQLMA
+483 SFQLLA

-498 AVATAHDVTYWMGVD
+498 AVITVHDVTYWMGVD

-520 RVQTLPSTLRTYVFQ
+520 RVQTLPSALRTYVFQ
-535 NINLDQQY
+535 NINLSQQY

-569 RYVVYNYLDNVWHY
+569 RYVVYNYLENIWYY
-583 GTMSRTAWIDAPLR
+583 GNMARTAWLDAPLR
-597 QFPVAAGYA
+597 QVPVATGY
-606 NVIFV
+606 
-611 ASISGTTLTVSTVSA
+611 G
-626 GNLSVGMQVV
+626 GQV
-636 IDGVPQNITITALGT
+636 
-651 GTGGAGTYTLNFS
+651 
-664 GTIASQSMQ
+664 
-673 GFYSTPCG
+673 
-681 EILYHEVG
+681 LYHEVG
-689 NDDGSTN
+689 NDDGSVN
-696 PPSAIEC
+696 PPVAIDC

-731 GSNAPFPTAQFSIR
+731 GSNAPSPTAQFSIR
-745 PRQFPGTAYGPAE
+745 PRQFPGTAYGPANN
-758 SPNVQS
+758 PDVQS
-764 ANNYATQRTY
+764 ANNYLGQRTY

-794 RVGSNTTGVNWQLGT
+794 RVGSNTTGVAWQLGT
-809 PTADIKPSGRR
+809 PSADIKASGRR

>member
-34 RSGSPEK
+34 KSGSAEK

-50 VQETGLTPVIGSYW
+50 VQASGLMPPANQSYW
-64 GVARSLW
+64 GVARAMW
-71 NWANLSSYNLLAVG
+71 NWANLSGYNLLAVG

-98 AFNDVTPLRETTA
+98 AFNDVTPLRQTTA

-120 DGSNIITVTDTGSTT
+120 DGSNIITVTDTGSNT
-135 QAGDFVTFSGALTLS
+135 QAGDFVTFSA
-150 GGLSTGT
+150 
-157 IAGTST
+157 
-163 GSATFT
+163 
-169 AVVQASTS
+169 
-177 GDGYDAEF
+177 
-185 TITSDGAGA
+185 
-194 YTLDAVTNAGNAYA
+194 A
-208 VSDTIVIAGADLGG
+208 VSLG
-222 STPAN
+222 
-227 NATITVTAVNSGN
+227 GN
-240 ITAAVLNKEHQVA
+240 ITADVLNAEHRVA
-253 TVTSSSVYTIVVGVN
+253 TVTSSAVYTIVVGVN
-268 ATANDTGNGG
+268 ANASDVGDGG
-278 ASTVAE
+278 AATVAR
-284 YQITTGSDIYTVGVG
+284 YQITTGSDVYTVGVG

-363 FDRAVVLSPSSPVPF
+363 FDRAVVLSPTSPSPF
-378 ETDAYC
+378 TTDTYC
-384 PEVCNFVQVTDQS
+384 PEVCNYVLVTDQS

-421 RWSGQNDYA
+421 RWSAQNDYA
-430 VWDPIDGATTQA
+430 VWDPIDGETTQA
-442 GFFRLTRGSEIV
+442 GFFRLTRGSEIIM
-454 CAQQTRQ
+454 AQQTRQ

-483 NFQLMA
+483 NFQLLA

-498 AVATAHDVTYWMGVD
+498 AVTTVHDVTYWMGVD

-569 RYVVYNYLDNVWHY
+569 RYVVYNYLDNVWYY
-583 GTMSRTAWIDAPLR
+583 GNMARTAWIDAPLR
-597 QFPVAAGYA
+597 QFPVAAGY
-606 NVIFV
+606 
-611 ASISGTTLTVSTVSA
+611 G
-626 GNLSVGMQVV
+626 GQV
-636 IDGVPQNITITALGT
+636 
-651 GTGGAGTYTLNFS
+651 
-664 GTIASQSMQ
+664 
-673 GFYSTPCG
+673 
-681 EILYHEVG
+681 LYHEVG

-696 PPSAIEC
+696 PPSAIDC

-731 GSNAPFPTAQFSIR
+731 GSSAPSPTAQFSIR
-745 PRQFPGTAYGPAE
+745 PRQFPGTAYGAANN
-758 SPNVQS
+758 PNVQS
-764 ANNYATQRTY
+764 ANNYLGQRTY

-794 RVGSNTTGVNWQLGT
+794 RVGSNTTGVAWQLGT

>member
-34 RSGSPEK
+34 KSGTPQK

-50 VQETGLTPVIGSYW
+50 TQAGGLAPATGSYW
-64 GVARSLW
+64 GVARALW
-71 NWANLSSYNLLAVG
+71 NWANLSGYNLLAVG

-98 AFNDVTPLRETTA
+98 AFNDITPLKETTA
-111 AGEATFAAV
+111 AGAATFAAT
-120 DGSNIITVTDTGSTT
+120 DGSNIITVTDAGSNT
-135 QAGDFVTFSGALTLS
+135 QAGDFVTFSAAV
-150 GGLSTGT
+150 GLG
-157 IAGTST
+157 
-163 GSATFT
+163 
-169 AVVQASTS
+169 
-177 GDGYDAEF
+177 
-185 TITSDGAGA
+185 
-194 YTLDAVTNAGNAYA
+194 
-208 VSDTIVIAGADLGG
+208 
-222 STPAN
+222 
-227 NATITVTAVNSGN
+227 GN
-240 ITAAVLNKEHQVA
+240 ITAGILNTEHRVA
-253 TVTSSSVYTIVVGVN
+253 TTTSSSVYTIVVGVN
-268 ATANDTGNGG
+268 ANASDTGNGG
-278 ASTVAE
+278 AGTIAA
-284 YQITTGSDIYTVGVG
+284 YQISTGSDIYTVGVG
-299 WGAGGWSGITGTN
+299 WGAGGWGGITTGYAN
-312 PTTGWGVAAPV
+312 TGWGVASSAI
-323 GVGLGVQLRTW
+323 GVDVQLRTW

-363 FDRAVVLSPSSPVPF
+363 FDRAVVLSPASPAPF
-378 ETDAYC
+378 TSDAYC

-421 RWSGQNDYA
+421 RWSAQNDYTI
-430 VWDPIDGATTQA
+430 WDPIDGETTQA
-442 GFFRLTRGSEIV
+442 GFFRLTRGSEII

-483 NFQLMA
+483 TFQLLA

-498 AVATAHDVTYWMGVD
+498 AVITVHDMTYWMGVD

-520 RVQTLPSTLRTYVFQ
+520 RVQTLPSDLRTYVFQ
-535 NINLDQQY
+535 DINLSQQY

-569 RYVVYNYLDNVWHY
+569 RYVVYNYLENVWYY
-583 GTMSRTAWIDAPLR
+583 GSMARTAWLDAPLR
-597 QFPVAAGYA
+597 DVPVAAGY
-606 NVIFV
+606 
-611 ASISGTTLTVSTVSA
+611 G
-626 GNLSVGMQVV
+626 
-636 IDGVPQNITITALGT
+636 
-651 GTGGAGTYTLNFS
+651 
-664 GTIASQSMQ
+664 SQ
-673 GFYSTPCG
+673 
-681 EILYHEVG
+681 ILYHETG
-689 NDDGSTN
+689 NDDGSVN
-696 PPSAIEC
+696 PPAGIDC
-703 FVQSADF
+703 FIQSADF

-731 GSNAPFPTAQFSIR
+731 GSNAPFPTANFTIR
-745 PRQFPGTAYGPAE
+745 PRQFPGTNYGTANNPA
-758 SPNVQS
+758 VQS
-764 ANNYATQRTY
+764 ANNYLNQRTY

-794 RVGSNTTGVNWQLGT
+794 RVGSDTTGVAWQLGT